1 MAYRSHVVAWRWNID
16 WAQTCQARNHGIWL
30 YLCTHE
36 CKREV
41 RKNQNLGF
49 EQVGPTSK
57 ACELCFNGKLVLQ
70 EVNAK
75 PQSIDCL
82 IDHSMET
89 DQATEK
95 RKQLMGLIYFNQISV
110 S

>member
-1 MAYRSHVVAWRWNID
+1 MSSPEDETLIGHKPAKLETMASD
-16 WAQTCQARNHGIWL
+16 CTF
-30 YLCTHE
+30 LCTHE